1 MSSYTIECRNKT
13 ASELQP
19 SNPNGDWN
27 TNLQEFL
34 EMEEGDSL
42 ICRNAFV
49 DTKSIT
55 ENKIQVESDTT
66 LTIEFVHYNMC
77 PFDTSVQ
84 NSADTP
90 HFKAINVAAPSL
102 FVGDEKVYIRCEE
115 KAGSAE
121 DFFLSILS
129 FHDLDDFAGT
139 GGFNVTLVY
148 TDIDGNTNQ
157 QKVIYLKSHKAFG
170 GTHTA
175 NINQIVKGTGWNI
188 YQANSDG
195 SPNLSQLMWM
205 GNDIQPDPNNRATPR
220 NTLITG
226 VKSAP
231 AGENAIFSPKV
242 FREDILILQGAYTAQ
257 DISDRINRAFTQIR
271 GTVSATDLTGTTTI
285 LQETTSADKFIECT
299 DGSSATING
308 FEFDTTL
315 STPLTG
321 ASQVVLDFDIA
332 ASRFN
337 WEFLHTPIYQSKNIS
352 VGIVNQP
359 NGGTYKIDRY
369 SGIMLTGLFASSELN
384 PKNTDDF
391 WEDKLGFKDFNEF
404 YALQYTIQAGTGTN
418 QHNINGGAL
427 ASVPVFKTVPAV
439 GLEMTGGFQGVDTV
453 VQKETTD
460 YFAAPKFNAAGSIFA
475 TSDNTVPIYA
485 TVSVLS
491 DEAQVAF
498 GYFLVSVKA
507 QFKNNFIT
515 PNENKNDI
523 VSIVSRYYA
532 KGSYTS
538 ASSADSLIYQHRGS
552 PVLLSSFDCRI
563 LDSDGNLANNIGG
576 DNTVFLELVKGNP
589 NAAIKTVSKSEDEKE
604 RD

>member
-13 ASELQP
+13 ASNLQP

-49 DTKSIT
+49 DTKSIS

-77 PFDTSVQ
+77 PFDTDVQ
-84 NSADTP
+84 GQVDNPT
-90 HFKAINVAAPSL
+90 FKSINEPPPAK
-102 FVGDEKVYIRCEE
+102 FIGDDKVYIKCGEV
-115 KAGSAE
+115 AGSVDFNYLNLINYSAE
-121 DFFLSILS
+121 DGIT
-129 FHDLDDFAGT
+129 GT

-148 TDIDGNTNQ
+148 TDTLNNPNQ
-157 QKVIYLKSHKAFG
+157 QKVIYLKSHKSFG
-170 GTHTA
+170 GEHTA
-175 NINQIVKGTGWNI
+175 YVNQIVKGDWAI
-188 YQANSDG
+188 YQSNSDG
-195 SPNLSQLMWM
+195 SPNLSERMFTSTD
-205 GNDIQPDPNNRATPR
+205 GNPESTPR
-220 NTLITG
+220 NTQIDSVSET
-226 VKSAP
+226 P
-231 AGENAIFSPKV
+231 AGSNGIYNPIVYS
-242 FREDILILQGAYTAQ
+242 EDIVVLKGQYTAQ
-257 DISDRINRAFTQIR
+257 DIADRINRAFTEIK
-271 GTVSATDLTGTTTI
+271 GTISATDLTGTTTI
-285 LQETTSADKFIECT
+285 LQEATSSDRFIECT
-299 DGSSATING
+299 DGSTAAVKG
-308 FEFDTTL
+308 FFFDTTQNI
-315 STPLTG
+315 PLTG
-321 ASQVVLDFDIA
+321 ASQVVLDFDVA

-359 NGGTYKIDRY
+359 NGGIYKVDRY
-369 SGIMLTGLFASSELN
+369 SGIMITGLFASSELRPN
-384 PKNTDDF
+384 KTDEF
-391 WEDKLGFKDFNEF
+391 WETQLGFKDFNEF
-404 YALQYTIQAGTGTN
+404 YALKYTPSAGTGTN
-418 QHNINGGAL
+418 AHTVGGTPS
-427 ASVPVFKTVPAV
+427 SVPIFKKVPAV

-460 YFAAPKFNAAGSIFA
+460 YFAAPAFNTTGTIFA
-475 TSDNTVPIYA
+475 TTDNTVPIYA
-485 TVSVLS
+485 PVSVLN
-491 DEAQVAF
+491 DDVEVAF

-538 ASSADSLIYQHRGS
+538 ASSADSLIYQHKGS

-589 NAAIKTVSKSEDEKE
+589 TAAIKTVAKSEENKE

>member
-13 ASELQP
+13 ASNLQP
-19 SNPNGDWN
+19 NNPNGDWN

-49 DTKSIT
+49 DTKSIS

-66 LTIEFVHYNMC
+66 LTIEFVHYNTC

-90 HFKAINVAAPSL
+90 HFKSVNEPDPAL
-102 FVGDEKVYIRCEE
+102 FVGDDKVYIKCEE
-115 KAGSAE
+115 VAGAVDFNYIGEIQYSAE
-121 DFFLSILS
+121 DGIS
-129 FHDLDDFAGT
+129 GT
-139 GGFNVTLVY
+139 GGFNVTMTY
-148 TDIDGNTNQ
+148 TDINNNPQ
-157 QKVIYLKSHKAFG
+157 QKVIYLKGHKSFG
-170 GTHTA
+170 GEHSA
-175 NINQIVKGTGWNI
+175 YANQIIKGTDFKI
-188 YQANSDG
+188 YQSNSDG
-195 SPNLSQLMWM
+195 SPNLSELMW
-205 GNDIQPDPNNRATPR
+205 NNAALIPNGKTPR
-220 NTLITG
+220 NTQIDEI
-226 VKSAP
+226 AINP
-231 AGENAIFSPKV
+231 AGSNGIFKPV
-242 FREDILILQGAYTAQ
+242 VYTEDIVVLKGQYTAQ
-257 DISDRINRAFTQIR
+257 DIADRINRAFTEIK
-271 GTVSATDLTGTTTI
+271 GTISPTDLTGTTTI
-285 LQETTSADKFIECT
+285 LQEVTTADKFIECT
-299 DGSSATING
+299 DGSSAVVKG
-308 FEFDTTL
+308 FEFDISS

-321 ASQVVLDFDIA
+321 ASQVVLDFDVA

-352 VGIVNQP
+352 VGIINQP
-359 NGGTYKIDRY
+359 NGNVYKVDRY
-369 SGIMLTGLFASSELN
+369 SGIMITGLFASSELN
-384 PKNTDDF
+384 PNNTDDF

-404 YALQYTIQAGTGTN
+404 YALKYQIQAATGTN
-418 QHNINGGAL
+418 QHTVGGTPS
-427 ASVPVFKTVPAV
+427 SVPVFKTVPAV

-453 VQKETTD
+453 VQKETTN
-460 YFAAPKFNAAGSIFA
+460 YFAAPQFNQTGTIFA
-475 TSDNTVPIYA
+475 TTDNTVPIYA
-485 TVSVLS
+485 PVSVLN
-491 DEAQVAF
+491 DEVQVAF

-538 ASSADSLIYQHRGS
+538 ASSADSLIYQHKGS

-589 NAAIKTVSKSEDEKE
+589 NAAIKTVAKSEDQKE